1 MEKQPDSPVAPSS
14 PPPGEA
20 LPDSQGEKS
29 KSLVAPQ
36 AQSIQAVQSPQQQQ
50 ACKSEDY
57 RKLFH
62 LPVEEILVQDFNC
75 AFQKKILLQGH
86 MYLFEQYI
94 CFYSNI
100 FGYEKKKVLPLKDVA
115 FVRKSWTA
123 GLFPNAIEIGAWG
136 KKYFFASFLSRDE
149 AYRLIVRG
157 WSRHSGHAR
166 TSELLEQ
173 MIPSQASLSP
183 TICKNSE
190 ILEIQEV
197 GCTEE
202 GDEKQVLPKLEESTV
217 SSAVTTEPGV
227 NESVIWKIEDTPP
240 PPLPL
245 EFKTI
250 MESEFPVDVQDFFEL
265 FFSDNA
271 TNFADVF
278 RKRCGDEDFR
288 STLWSSHPRFGH
300 VRDISFRHP
309 VNLYFGPKSAVC
321 SETQRFRVYRDS
333 HLVIETSQQMSEIP
347 YADYFHVEV
356 RWDVERVPKP
366 VSFHSYV
373 RVSMNVDFSKKT
385 LWRGKIEQAT
395 LDECKETYSLWVQ
408 EAHNVLNS
416 RADPGRVEAS
426 LENSPTEGSKPSEDL
441 SLIADSRESE
451 HVRTRK
457 KIAAL
462 LGGIRNFVLRFLS
475 ENPVACG
482 ILLIAI
488 VIVLAQAFTLLT
500 VSSEHHHQ
508 SPETIYTPE
517 SMKRCYGGSS
527 DALAWLEQRARTVK
541 DEVALAEARLQ
552 SLQQDLSLLKLHM
565 NLFERLRTQHQK
577 I

>member
-166 TSELLEQ
+166 TSEL
-173 MIPSQASLSP
+173 ASLSP

-240 PPLPL
+240 PPCTCL
-245 EFKTI
+245 F
-250 MESEFPVDVQDFFEL
+250 SSAFGVQDNYGIRI
-265 FFSDNA
+265 SSISV
-271 TNFADVF
+271 TW
-278 RKRCGDEDFR
+278 